1 MSYDLKVQ
9 KHTRRSLWVAIA
21 PVNGARDRRQ
31 CEVSTNSMSV
41 ENRTEVDVEAAEK
54 PPAKTAPRLMWRPRN
69 IAPRLMCRPRNIAT
83 AAY

>member
-54 PPAKTAPRLMWRPRN
+54 PPENRTEVDVE
-69 IAPRLMCRPRNIAT
+69 
-83 AAY
+83 AAQYRTEVDV